1 MAVFQIDEGK
11 LRRALPAPT
20 SSRWEDLKW
29 SSAFFALVGGL
40 IAWLLYLGWLLLRAL
55 F

>member
-1 MAVFQIDEGK
+1 MAAFEIDERK

-20 SSRWEDLKW
+20 SSTWEDIKW
-29 SSAFFALVGGL
+29 SGAVLGLAGAF

-55 F
+55 I